1 MGKNDAS
8 WPPVE
13 ASGYSWN
20 MQDSQRGDAF
30 RVTSLCYTWPGNE
43 KATLDID
50 SLRLARGE
58 SLLLRGPSGCGKST
72 LLSAIAGVIDVPRGS
87 VQVAGTDLSALRGGA
102 RDRFRA
108 DHIGLIFQVFNLV
121 PWLSAVKNVLL
132 SCEYS
137 QRRRQRL
144 DNRPEQAARRLLHE
158 LGLDDD
164 ALLAAPAMS
173 LSVGQQQRV
182 ATARALLGA
191 PELILADEP
200 TSALD
205 EETKASFVDLL
216 GRECAEAGAGLLFV
230 SHDRGLESHFDRVV
244 EFTDLNH
251 GGRSC

>member
-1 MGKNDAS
+1 MGHGGR
-8 WPPVE
+8 VE

-20 MQDSQRGDAF
+20 MQDSEREDAF
-30 RVTSLCYTWPGNE
+30 QVTSLCYTWPGNAE
-43 KATLDID
+43 PTLAID
-50 SLRLARGE
+50 ELRVARGE
-58 SLLLRGPSGCGKST
+58 SLLLRGPSGAGKST

-87 VQVAGTDLSALRGGA
+87 VEVAGTDIGALRGGA

-121 PWLSAVKNVLL
+121 PWLSAVENVLL
-132 SCEYS
+132 SCEFS
-137 QRRRQRL
+137 QRRRKRL
-144 DNRPEQAARRLLHE
+144 NGDPEQAAGRLLHE

-164 ALLAAPAMS
+164 ALLAAPALS

-182 ATARALLGA
+182 AAARALLGA
-191 PELILADEP
+191 PELVLADEP

-205 EETKASFVDLL
+205 EEAKASFVDLL
-216 GRECAEAGAGLLFV
+216 GRECAAADAGLLFV